1 MRKGCLALVVFFSLY
16 GCSQFNLYVSEEDKD
31 REYSKIEI
39 NLVDFSKK
47 ITAYYEKQELP
58 IPRDFDEN
66 KFIEVL
72 EKAYPSQSRVDQI
85 KGKFKIKARATGN
98 NNYSVVLCD
107 LDTDN
112 KLMEDFSCDIKKV
125 EIRNWDKE
133 GRFTCSF
140 EENWEAYCK

>member
-1 MRKGCLALVVFFSLY
+1 MRKGCFALVVFLSFMTQ
-16 GCSQFNLYVSEEDKD
+16 GNLYANEEAKD

-47 ITAYYEKQELP
+47 ITAYYEKQNFP
-58 IPRDFDEN
+58 IPEDFDEN
-66 KFIEVL
+66 KFFEVL
-72 EKAYPSQSRVDQI
+72 KKTYPNQSKIELIQ
-85 KGKFKIKARATGN
+85 GNFKIKVRATGN

-112 KLMEDFSCDIKKV
+112 KLMEDFSCGIKNV

-133 GRFTCSF
+133 GRFTCTF
-140 EENWEAYCK
+140 EENWEAYCR